1 MTIHPNRLKPAL
13 LAALFVS
20 LSAVQAQAR
29 PDTRYLACAQV
40 VAIVQSSGAIV
51 LGTSA
56 HVYKKYVKNHAYCN
70 LNESLKNAYVPTID
84 NRRCK
89 IGFTCIDKTMFQD

>member
-1 MTIHPNRLKPAL
+1 MTIHPKRLKSTL

-20 LSAVQAQAR
+20 LSAFQAQAR
-29 PDTRYLACAQV
+29 PDTRYLACANV
-40 VAIVQSSGAIV
+40 VAIVQSSGAVV
-51 LGTSA
+51 LSTSA

-70 LNESLKNAYVPTID
+70 LNESLKNAYVPTAD

-89 IGFTCIDKTMFQD
+89 IGFTCIDKSLFLD